1 MGGGRGVE
9 EFKEPMARFAC
20 HAGWIEAWGRLV
32 FRGDTLEKRRL
43 CIEWGWRVSSIISL
57 RRQARIFIDYT
68 SHPLKTASL
77 IGKRTT
83 VDEER
88 KRERER
94 EKGRRGRDIWHG
106 STWLVS
112 HLLTIFVLT
121 VFVEGTY
128 LYVGPWTY
136 FLYTYSCIIS
146 VYTFPHSSAGEHYHC
161 RNVPLLFFIFL
172 VLSPHCSCNE
182 S

>member
-94 EKGRRGRDIWHG
+94 ERK
-106 STWLVS
+106 
-112 HLLTIFVLT
+112 
-121 VFVEGTY
+121 VEGVVIYDTAAR
-128 LYVGPWTY
+128 GSFHT
-136 FLYTYSCIIS
+136 FLQSLSSLSSWKELIFMS
-146 VYTFPHSSAGEHYHC
+146 VLERTFCTHIAA
-161 RNVPLLFFIFL
+161 
-172 VLSPHCSCNE
+172 
-182 S
+182 

>member
-88 KRERER
+88 KKERERER
-94 EKGRRGRDIWHG
+94 K
-106 STWLVS
+106 
-112 HLLTIFVLT
+112 
-121 VFVEGTY
+121 VEGVVIYDTAAR
-128 LYVGPWTY
+128 GSFHT
-136 FLYTYSCIIS
+136 FLQSLSSLSSWKELIFMS
-146 VYTFPHSSAGEHYHC
+146 VLERTFCTHIAA
-161 RNVPLLFFIFL
+161 
-172 VLSPHCSCNE
+172 
-182 S
+182 

>member
-88 KRERER
+88 KREQERER
-94 EKGRRGRDIWHG
+94 ERERKVEGVVIYDTAARGSFHTFLQSLSSCLRGRNL
-106 STWLVS
+106 SL
-112 HLLTIFVLT
+112 
-121 VFVEGTY
+121 
-128 LYVGPWTY
+128 
-136 FLYTYSCIIS
+136 
-146 VYTFPHSSAGEHYHC
+146 C
-161 RNVPLLFFIFL
+161 RSLN
-172 VLSPHCSCNE
+172 VLSVHI
-182 S
+182 

>member
-68 SHPLKTASL
+68 SHPQRHPSSEKEPRWMKKGRES
-77 IGKRTT
+77 
-83 VDEER
+83 
-88 KRERER
+88 ERER
-94 EKGRRGRDIWHG
+94 K
-106 STWLVS
+106 
-112 HLLTIFVLT
+112 
-121 VFVEGTY
+121 VEGVVIYDTAAR
-128 LYVGPWTY
+128 GSFHT
-136 FLYTYSCIIS
+136 FLQSLSSLSSWKELIFMS
-146 VYTFPHSSAGEHYHC
+146 VLERTFCTHIAA
-161 RNVPLLFFIFL
+161 
-172 VLSPHCSCNE
+172 
-182 S
+182 